1 MPSKVRASGHSP
13 GGEMAHG
20 ALRGSGQ
27 GLSASQERAMSL
39 RHFPSEE
46 WLKAP
51 QRGGLLDLLEG
62 WSSPSL
68 KNTQVG

>member
-1 MPSKVRASGHSP
+1 MPSKVRALGHSP
-13 GGEMAHG
+13 GGEMAHR

-27 GLSASQERAMSL
+27 GLSASQEWAMSL

-51 QRGGLLDLLEG
+51 QCGGLLDLLEG

>member
-1 MPSKVRASGHSP
+1 MPSKVRALGHSP
-13 GGEMAHG
+13 GGEMAHR

-27 GLSASQERAMSL
+27 GLSASQEWAMSL
-39 RHFPSEE
+39 RRFPSEG
-46 WLKAP
+46 WLRAP
-51 QRGGLLDLLEG
+51 QRGGLDLLEG